1 MVNKLTMN
9 KNVVIIIAEDDE
21 GHASLIIRNLKRF
34 GITNKIIWFKD
45 GQEVLDFLF
54 RNGSKPQRKNNTPYL
69 LLLDL
74 KLPIVSGI
82 EVMESLKKDDE
93 MRKIPVVII
102 STTDDKAE
110 IEKCHNLG
118 CVRFVGKPVDHKKFA
133 ETMGK
138 LAQYLINLEAPRIQ

>member
-1 MVNKLTMN
+1 MEKDT
-9 KNVVIIIAEDDE
+9 VILLVEDDF
-21 GHASLIIRNLKRF
+21 GHANLIKVYLKQL
-34 GITNKIIWFKD
+34 GIGNQIIHFND

-74 KLPIVSGI
+74 KLPVVSGI

-110 IEKCHNLG
+110 IEKCSNLE
-118 CVRFVGKPVDHKKFA
+118 CVRFVGKPVDYKKFA
-133 ETMGK
+133 ETMEK
-138 LAQYLINLEAPRIQ
+138 LTQYLVNLEVPNIM

>member
-1 MVNKLTMN
+1 M
-9 KNVVIIIAEDDE
+9 KNDTVILLVEDDF
-21 GHASLIIRNLKRF
+21 GHANLIRMYLEQL
-34 GITNKIIWFKD
+34 GIANQTIHFYD

-54 RNGSKPQRKNNTPYL
+54 RNGSKPQRKNDTAYL

-74 KLPIVSGI
+74 KLPVVSGI

-93 MRKIPVVII
+93 MKKIPVVII

>member
-1 MVNKLTMN
+1 MENDTEILLV
-9 KNVVIIIAEDDE
+9 EDDF
-21 GHASLIIRNLKRF
+21 GHANLIRMYLEQL
-34 GITNKIIWFKD
+34 GIGNQTIHFYD

-54 RNGSKPQRKNNTPYL
+54 RNRSKPHRKNNTPYL

-74 KLPIVSGI
+74 KLPVVSGI

-93 MRKIPVVII
+93 MRKIPVVVI
-102 STTDDKAE
+102 STTDDTTE
-110 IEKCHNLG
+110 LEKCHNLG

-138 LAQYLINLEAPRIQ
+138 LSQYLINLEVPRIK